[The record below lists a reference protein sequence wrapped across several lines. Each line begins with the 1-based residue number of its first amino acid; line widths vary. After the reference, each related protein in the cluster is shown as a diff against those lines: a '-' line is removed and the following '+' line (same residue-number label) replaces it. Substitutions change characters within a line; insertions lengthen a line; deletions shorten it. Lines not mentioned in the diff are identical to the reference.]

1 MDCTGA
7 DGTRASL
14 EQDSQF
20 SPITWIA
27 DGDSKRN
34 QSTTIQTTFR
44 IKAFENF
51 NAKTDMIVEHDH
63 PSLGHYYRTNMEIE
77 PNHKMQ
83 GIGTEILKRHKQQYG
98 LSIRAAENDGQRRD
112 DGSHL
117 TGDAPGFVSR
127 MKERGLIECE
137 PNDFN
142 PDDDLG

>member
-1 MDCTGA
+1 MNQKDSDENTFKARNGKTYTIELDDDSEVIVKL
-7 DGTRASL
+7 DGM
-14 EQDSQF
+14 EV
-20 SPITWIA
+20 
-27 DGDSKRN
+27 GV
-34 QSTTIQTTFR
+34 
-44 IKAFENF
+44 F
-51 NAKTDMIVEHDH
+51 NLHFVEHDH
-63 PSLGHYYRTNMEIE
+63 PSLGHYYITNMEIE